1 VLAGA
6 SAFRQRSVSGRLL
19 AGALGYLKDLVRPD
33 CGTPA
38 QMGRVRDVLP
48 ALGPPSYS
56 WCVGDSDF
64 GPNPADGNASIQ
76 GSGGQQDRQEWIRA
90 NFAQIF
96 GTSAED
102 LQAQGINPRQYAREH
117 RDKIRQF
124 AQMQRRLGVAV
135 PSGQAS
141 GDRRPRNIGSNAG
154 GPNDRVYRYGG
165 RGGRYGM
172 GMRGGTAWIGVLIA
186 LFALRF
192 LLVDS
197 FVGPH
202 AAILWV
208 LGIGGIMLVARVFL
222 FSWLRNR
229 RFNRRQ

>member
-1 VLAGA
+1 M
-6 SAFRQRSVSGRLL
+6 
-19 AGALGYLKDLVRPD
+19 D
-33 CGTPA
+33 CA
-38 QMGRVRDVLP
+38 AGRVRDVRS
-48 ALGPPSYS
+48 ALGPSSYS

-64 GPNPADGNASIQ
+64 GPNPADGIASIQ
-76 GSGGQQDRQEWIRA
+76 GSGDEQDRQEWIRH
-90 NFAQIF
+90 NFAEIF
-96 GTSAED
+96 GISAED

-124 AQMQRRLGVAV
+124 AQMQRSLGVAV

-141 GDRRPRNIGSNAG
+141 GGRRPGNSGSNVG
-154 GPNDRVYRYGG
+154 GPNNRVYRYGG

-197 FVGPH
+197 FVGTH

-208 LGIGGIMLVARVFL
+208 LGIGGIMLVARVLL

-229 RFNRRQ
+229 RFNRRR

>member
-1 VLAGA
+1 
-6 SAFRQRSVSGRLL
+6 
-19 AGALGYLKDLVRPD
+19 
-33 CGTPA
+33 
-38 QMGRVRDVLP
+38 MRDVLP

-56 WCVGDSDF
+56 WSVGDSDF
-64 GPNPADGNASIQ
+64 GPNPANGSASIQ

-90 NFAQIF
+90 NFTQIF

-117 RDKIRQF
+117 REKIRQF
-124 AQMQRRLGVAV
+124 AQMQRSLGVVV
-135 PSGQAS
+135 PGGQAFGGRVAGNS
-141 GDRRPRNIGSNAG
+141 GSNAG
-154 GPNDRVYRYGG
+154 GPNNRVYRYGG
-165 RGGRYGM
+165 RGGRYGV
-172 GMRGGTAWIGVLIA
+172 GIRGGTAWIGVLIA
-186 LFALRF
+186 LLALRF

-197 FVGPH
+197 FVGTH

-208 LGIGGIMLVARVFL
+208 LVIGGIMLVARVLL

>member
-1 VLAGA
+1 
-6 SAFRQRSVSGRLL
+6 
-19 AGALGYLKDLVRPD
+19 
-33 CGTPA
+33 
-38 QMGRVRDVLP
+38 
-48 ALGPPSYS
+48 
-56 WCVGDSDF
+56 VGDSDF
-64 GPNPADGNASIQ
+64 APNPPDGNASIH

-90 NFAQIF
+90 NFAEIF
-96 GTSAED
+96 GTSAEN

-124 AQMQRRLGVAV
+124 AQMQRSLGVAV

-141 GDRRPRNIGSNAG
+141 GGRRPGNSRSNAG
-154 GPNDRVYRYGG
+154 GPNNRVYRYGG
-165 RGGRYGM
+165 RAGRYAM
-172 GMRGGTAWIGVLIA
+172 GMRGGTAWIGVLFA

-197 FVGPH
+197 FVGTH

-222 FSWLRNR
+222 FTWLRNR

>member
-1 VLAGA
+1 M
-6 SAFRQRSVSGRLL
+6 Q
-19 AGALGYLKDLVRPD
+19 D
-33 CGTPA
+33 
-38 QMGRVRDVLP
+38 
-48 ALGPPSYS
+48 
-56 WCVGDSDF
+56 
-64 GPNPADGNASIQ
+64 
-76 GSGGQQDRQEWIRA
+76 SGGQQYRQEWIRA

-124 AQMQRRLGVAV
+124 AQMQRSLGVAV
-135 PSGQAS
+135 PRGQAS
-141 GDRRPRNIGSNAG
+141 GGRRPGNSGSNAA
-154 GPNDRVYRYGG
+154 GPNNRVYRYGG

-197 FVGPH
+197 FAGTH

-208 LGIGGIMLVARVFL
+208 LGIGGIMLVARIFL

>member
-1 VLAGA
+1 MCHRA
-6 SAFRQRSVSGRLL
+6 R
-19 AGALGYLKDLVRPD
+19 
-33 CGTPA
+33 
-38 QMGRVRDVLP
+38 VLP

-64 GPNPADGNASIQ
+64 GPSPADGYASIH
-76 GSGGQQDRQEWIRA
+76 GPGGQQDRQEWIRA

-96 GTSAED
+96 GISAED

-117 RDKIRQF
+117 RDRIRQF
-124 AQMQRRLGVAV
+124 AQTQRSLGIAV

-141 GDRRPRNIGSNAG
+141 DGRRPGDSRSNAG
-154 GPNDRVYRYGG
+154 GPNNRVYRYGG

-172 GMRGGTAWIGVLIA
+172 GMRGGTAWIGVLVT

-197 FVGPH
+197 FVGTH

-208 LGIGGIMLVARVFL
+208 LLIGGIMLVARVLL

>member
-1 VLAGA
+1 
-6 SAFRQRSVSGRLL
+6 VSGRLL
-19 AGALGYLKDLVRPD
+19 AGELGYLKDMMRPN
-33 CGTPA
+33 CGTL
-38 QMGRVRDVLP
+38 RRRVWVRDVLP

-56 WCVGDSDF
+56 WSVGDSDF

-76 GSGGQQDRQEWIRA
+76 GTSGQQDRQEWIRA

-124 AQMQRRLGVAV
+124 AQMQRSLGIAV
-135 PSGQAS
+135 PSGQTS
-141 GDRRPRNIGSNAG
+141 GGPRPGNSGSNAG
-154 GPNDRVYRYGG
+154 GPNNRVYRYGG
-165 RGGRYGM
+165 RGGRYGI

-197 FVGPH
+197 FVGTH

>member
-1 VLAGA
+1 
-6 SAFRQRSVSGRLL
+6 
-19 AGALGYLKDLVRPD
+19 
-33 CGTPA
+33 
-38 QMGRVRDVLP
+38 
-48 ALGPPSYS
+48 
-56 WCVGDSDF
+56 VGDSDF
-64 GPNPADGNASIQ
+64 GPNPAGGSASIQ

-102 LQAQGINPRQYAREH
+102 LQAQGINPRQYAKQH
-117 RDKIRQF
+117 RDEIRQF
-124 AQMQRRLGVAV
+124 AQMQRSLGVVV

-141 GDRRPRNIGSNAG
+141 RGRGPGNSGSNG
-154 GPNDRVYRYGG
+154 RGSNNRVYRYGG

-197 FVGPH
+197 FVGTH

-229 RFNRRQ
+229 RLNRRQ